1 MPWFSQLV
9 REIVTP
15 NNHRGRIACYAAISS
30 TSRSILSFSSAS
42 AIFKS

>member
-1 MPWFSQLV
+1 MNLFPHQNNQM
-9 REIVTP
+9 VTVA
-15 NNHRGRIACYAAISS
+15 RYAAISS